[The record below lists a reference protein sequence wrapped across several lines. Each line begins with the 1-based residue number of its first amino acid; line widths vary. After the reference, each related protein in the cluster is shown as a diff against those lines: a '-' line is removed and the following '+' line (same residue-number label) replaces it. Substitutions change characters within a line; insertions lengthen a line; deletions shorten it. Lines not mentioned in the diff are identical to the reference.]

1 MPDSN
6 LTFEEA
12 LKQLED
18 IVEKLDQTNMSL
30 DDAILA
36 YEKGSELKKICE
48 ERLKQAQLKVDKIQT
63 DGKSPEI
70 LGTQPFDSE

>member
-6 LTFEEA
+6 LSFEEA

-18 IVEKLDQTNMSL
+18 IVERLDQTNMSL
-30 DDAILA
+30 DDAIVA

-48 ERLKQAQLKVDKIQT
+48 ERLKQAQLKVDKIQA
-63 DGKSPEI
+63 DGKSSEI

>member
-70 LGTQPFDSE
+70 LGAQPFDNE